1 MIAPRVLVRLALRGL
16 LVHKLR
22 SSLSILGVVCGVA
35 AVVAMSS
42 VGLGARREAEAQLG
56 ALGIDSITVRA
67 RATRAGEVRGGL
79 ELRDADH
86 AAAVVPHLVALAP
99 VREASALAELQGRR
113 TSVSVVGTTP
123 SYARAARLPLRT
135 GRFLTEIDLGDRKRV
150 AVLGAAVARQL
161 APLGEALGAELRLFG
176 DVYRVVGVLE
186 DRVAPRARATP
197 IRTRDVNSCV
207 FVPLPSFDQGKAS
220 ERDEIDE
227 IVLRVD
233 DGERVPAAAEVVRAA
248 LQRNP
253 KSPDLEFFVPREIL
267 RQRQRT
273 QRIFDVVTGAVAVI
287 GLFAG
292 GIGIMNIMLA
302 SVAERTEEIGIRRAV
317 GATKPDVA
325 AQFLVEASLLTLAGG
340 AAGALLGG
348 VGAVFIQSWAG
359 WPTALS
365 PWMLLAALMMA
376 AAVGVGFGFYP
387 AWRAAQLE
395 PIEALR
401 WR

>member
-1 MIAPRVLVRLALRGL
+1 VIAPGVLLRLAARGL

-22 SSLSILGVVCGVA
+22 STLSILGVVCGVA

-56 ALGIDSITVRA
+56 ALGIDSVTVRA
-67 RATRAGEVRGGL
+67 RAPRPGEPQL
-79 ELRDADH
+79 FLQLRDADH
-86 AAAVVPHLVALAP
+86 AAAVVPHLLALAP
-99 VREASALAELQGRR
+99 VRETSVHAELSGRR
-113 TSVSVVGTTP
+113 ASVNVVGTTP
-123 SYARAARLPLRT
+123 GYARAARLPLAA
-135 GRFLTEIDLGDRKRV
+135 GRFLADLDVRDRKRT

-161 APLGEALGAELRLFG
+161 VPLGDALGAEVRMLGGF
-176 DVYRVVGVLE
+176 YRVVGVLE
-186 DRVAPRARATP
+186 DRAAPRLRATP
-197 IRTRDVNSCV
+197 IRTRDVNRSV
-207 FVPLPSFDQGKAS
+207 FVPLPALDAS
-220 ERDEIDE
+220 GPQPDAIDE
-227 IVLRVD
+227 IVLRVEA
-233 DGERVPAAAEVVRAA
+233 GEHVDAAAQVTRAA
-248 LQRNP
+248 LQRTA
-253 KSPDLEFFVPREIL
+253 KGVDLELLVPREIL

-302 SVAERTEEIGIRRAV
+302 SVAERTEEIGVRRAV

-325 AQFLVEASLLTLAGG
+325 AQFLVESSLLTVAGG
-340 AAGALLGG
+340 ALGALLGIL
-348 VGAVFIQSWAG
+348 GAVFIQSWAG

-365 PWMLLAALMMA
+365 PAMLLVALLMA

-395 PIEALR
+395 PMEALR